1 MLKESQVENILRGY
15 LISKGWRLT
24 NLPKGVGEGG
34 IDIKAYH
41 PTNRKV
47 LLVEVKGDGKAKH
60 QTLHNGFYTILGQIL
75 FRMDKQGND
84 QKKARTYALAIPKT
98 WENAFSKKIKQ
109 MPYGW
114 SLLRL
119 KVFLV
124 SANSVE
130 EKNYKYFLK

>member
-24 NLPKGVGEGG
+24 NLPKGIGEGG
-34 IDIKAYH
+34 IDIKGYH
-41 PTNRKV
+41 PIKRKV
-47 LLVEVKGDGKAKH
+47 LLVEVKGDGKAKN

-84 QKKARTYALAIPKT
+84 QKKARTYALAIPAN
-98 WENAFSKKIKQ
+98 WEDAFTKKIKQ

-124 SANSVE
+124 SNRSVE

>member
-41 PTNRKV
+41 PISRKV

-75 FRMDKQGND
+75 FRMDKAGN
-84 QKKARTYALAIPKT
+84 QPKKARIYALAIPAH
-98 WENAFSKKIKQ
+98 WEIPFKKKVKQ
-109 MPYGW
+109 MTWGW

-124 SANSVE
+124 SGKKVE
-130 EKNYKYFLK
+130 EKNYKQFIK